1 MSEHTATPWQQGRLL
16 STAVTRE
23 WDESHLEQGEYE
35 ESTLVCVN
43 FHASDQGRSR
53 RIVAVATHMDGNA
66 GANAAFIVRA
76 ANSHAALVA
85 ALRSAIDCVDEQA
98 TVIQELRSGGLATV
112 AIPGW
117 YLDAKKLLEEVLR

>member
-1 MSEHTATPWQQGRLL
+1 MTEHTPTPWRVQAGSGNSEEAFTITTSDRVIA
-16 STAVTRE
+16 SVA
-23 WDESHLEQGEYE
+23 GEGYA
-35 ESTLVCVN
+35 N
-43 FHASDQGRSR
+43 RQ
-53 RIVAVATHMDGNA
+53 
-66 GANAAFIVRA
+66 ANAAFIVRA
-76 ANSHAALVA
+76 ANSHTALVA